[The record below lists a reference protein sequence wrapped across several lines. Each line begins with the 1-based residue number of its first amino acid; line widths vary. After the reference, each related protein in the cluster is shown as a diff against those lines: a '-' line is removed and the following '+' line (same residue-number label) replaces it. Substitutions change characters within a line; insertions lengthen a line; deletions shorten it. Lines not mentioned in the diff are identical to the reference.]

1 MLTVNSLSGF
11 GSRAA
16 FATTVIPGASD
27 WTDVGSGLTF
37 GTGTFD
43 ASAEACARTV
53 DSFAGDFELT
63 ATVQGETNWNFGCY
77 LASGTINSATGNGI
91 KGINPSYSYNGG
103 DDTLFYRAVGQS
115 VTETWASSGTRDTVT
130 IKRVGTTI
138 TFMKNTSNIIVFSQ
152 LTSDTLRIMFGAG
165 GTTDINDIQWVV

>member
-1 MLTVNSLSGF
+1 MLAVNSLSGF

-43 ASAEACARTV
+43 ASAEACGRTV
-53 DSFAGDFELT
+53 ASFDGDFELT
-63 ATVQGETNWNFGCY
+63 ATVQGETNWNFGCFA
-77 LASGTINSATGNGI
+77 ASEVGSFNSATGNGI
-91 KGINPSYSYNGG
+91 RGMTVSYSYNGG
-103 DDTLFYRAVGQS
+103 DDTLFYGNSGQGS
-115 VTETWASSGTRDTVT
+115 GGTWSSGDVVT
-130 IKRVGTTI
+130 IKRVGTTV
-138 TFMKNTSNIIVFSQ
+138 TFMNDASVLLAFSQ
-152 LTSDTLRIMFGAG
+152 TTSVALMIMFGAG